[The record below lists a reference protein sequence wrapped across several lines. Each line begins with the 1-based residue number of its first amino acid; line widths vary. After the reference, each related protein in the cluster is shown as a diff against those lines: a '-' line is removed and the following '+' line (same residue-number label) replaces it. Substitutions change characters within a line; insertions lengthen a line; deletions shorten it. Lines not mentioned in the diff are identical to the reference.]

1 MSNQFNFQHFQWY
14 RKFVEKIFGFCK
26 IRKSNKKDV
35 RSLCVRERKMLIMF
49 GVDTVAFEEDSPT
62 TSLCLLNFFLLK
74 ICHYCVN
81 KIVDCAVCLLNP
93 VILLALVVCL
103 IRKFKRNRH
112 TAERNI
118 SLRKSQWQE
127 FHIDWLHAKA
137 LIPLF
142 YCCKHTESF
151 HFFLPL
157 SRIVFALVLFHQ
169 SSWIC
174 QSMMRRCC
182 CLFYIFNSEIIKGHE
197 VFNYISFY
205 RSMLFFNTS
214 TFDFSYNSLHWFEH
228 SQGIKANDH
237 FCIIAWLKIFNLFLI
252 ILFRR
257 EAMDFWARNDVS
269 SRE

>member
-1 MSNQFNFQHFQWY
+1 MCAREKNVNNVWCWY
-14 RKFVEKIFGFCK
+14 CRIWRRLANNITLSFK
-26 IRKSNKKDV
+26 
-35 RSLCVRERKMLIMF
+35 L
-49 GVDTVAFEEDSPT
+49 
-62 TSLCLLNFFLLK
+62 FLLK
-74 ICHYCVN
+74 ICQYCVN
-81 KIVDCAVCLLNP
+81 KIVDCAECLLNP
-93 VILLALVVCL
+93 VILLALVDCL
-103 IRKFKRNRH
+103 NRKFKRNRH

-157 SRIVFALVLFHQ
+157 SRIVFALVLFYQ

-174 QSMMRRCC
+174 QSMMRRFC

-197 VFNYISFY
+197 IFNCISFY

-237 FCIIAWLKIFNLFLI
+237 FCIIARLKIFDLFLI